1 MSFSRQLK
9 KRMIELELT
18 QNDLV
23 KLTGIGKSS
32 ISQYVSGKNTPSDK
46 NLKILAA
53 VLNVL
58 VSYFRLENDKNMED
72 PKNGNIPIS
81 IAAKKLGKSEQFVRV
96 GLQRGM
102 FDFGYA
108 VKMSSK
114 FTYHISPKKFYD
126 YIGLIQK

>member
-1 MSFSRQLK
+1 
-9 KRMIELELT
+9 MIELELT